1 MNTCIQR
8 PKWTLRLL
16 IAPVLL
22 SSAAHAFAPAL
33 SVDNLN
39 AFRTEGACLSQHN
52 RFRLGL
58 GSARTH
64 LKMQAQDEAPDGL
77 ERFVACLPHVVP
89 LANSVAL
96 GYNVFKT
103 LPLLTIPY
111 LPLRPL
117 YELFRNVPAV
127 SFGAVVL
134 LLLLS
139 TKPVGIEPRFLDLS
153 SRLVRY
159 NILQVRTVAAM
170 QCSSSPQFR
179 TLYWSDEAHSSEGPS
194 LLRPKPPRNT
204 RVAERYPIDCIS
216 QCDGGVLHFHT
227 FMEKMH
233 NPMTF
238 NTQVHSCILCIR

>member
-1 MNTCIQR
+1 M
-8 PKWTLRLL
+8 K
-16 IAPVLL
+16 
-22 SSAAHAFAPAL
+22 
-33 SVDNLN
+33 
-39 AFRTEGACLSQHN
+39 
-52 RFRLGL
+52 
-58 GSARTH
+58 
-64 LKMQAQDEAPDGL
+64 QDEVPDGI

-139 TKPVGIEPRFLDLS
+139 TKPVGVEPRFLDLS

-170 QCSSSPQFR
+170 QGCSSPEFH
-179 TLYWSDEAHSSEGPS
+179 TVYWSDEAHSSEGPS
-194 LLRPKPPRNT
+194 LLRPSRCATLGSPNAT
-204 RVAERYPIDCIS
+204 RLIASVSATVVYWI
-216 QCDGGVLHFHT
+216 
-227 FMEKMH
+227 FMRLWKKC
-233 NPMTF
+233 T
-238 NTQVHSCILCIR
+238 TL